1 VSSVDSHTSRRSRP
15 SWTWCLPARTT
26 PPAGQAAIASRGLP
40 GKHASARHATEE
52 PVSPRIRHR
61 LPWLLIGLA
70 GAIAAAGVV
79 GLFESE
85 LEEQVLLAFFV
96 PGIVYMADAVGT
108 QTEALVI
115 RGLSVGV
122 SIRRIMQREF
132 VTGVLVGVTAIH
144 EQLRTAAT

>member
-1 VSSVDSHTSRRSRP
+1 
-15 SWTWCLPARTT
+15 
-26 PPAGQAAIASRGLP
+26 
-40 GKHASARHATEE
+40 
-52 PVSPRIRHR
+52 
-61 LPWLLIGLA
+61 
-70 GAIAAAGVV
+70 V